1 MARYSHPSP
10 NILKLRK
17 SNLLVNVTPIPYYDH
32 RLPCPSS
39 CSASPFHITFITH
52 LTHRFLDPRRLSL
65 SSSFHSSPRLI
76 GEYQQVVGRTTI
88 CQDGTLFFNSQEKAN
103 SRLAVKTALRS
114 LNVKKSRH
122 DKIFKQVMAFGR
134 RYNDKRNDGRGFKKL
149 RVFGRGYKNRSNDKE
164 VLKGL
169 VVAITIEQSF
179 IGDREAVNEVMQK
192 SWEESKSQARGD
204 GDTLF
209 LVN

>member
-1 MARYSHPSP
+1 MARYSHP

-17 SNLLVNVTPIPYYDH
+17 SKLVINVRPTRYYDH

-52 LTHRFLDPRRLSL
+52 LTDRFLDPRHLSL
-65 SSSFHSSPRLI
+65 SSSFNSSPRLI
-76 GEYQQVVGRTTI
+76 GEYQEVVGKTTI
-88 CQDGTLFFNSQEKAN
+88 CQDGTLFFKSQQKAN
-103 SRLAVKTALRS
+103 SKLAVKAALRS

-122 DKIFKQVMAFGR
+122 AKIFKQVMAFGR
-134 RYNDKRNDGRGFKKL
+134 RYINKSNDGRGFKKL
-149 RVFGRGYKNRSNDKE
+149 RTFGRGYKNRSNDKE
-164 VLKGL
+164 ALKGL

-179 IGDREAVNEVMQK
+179 IGDREAVNQVMEK

>member
-1 MARYSHPSP
+1 MARYSHP

-17 SNLLVNVTPIPYYDH
+17 SKLLVNVRPIPYYDH

-39 CSASPFHITFITH
+39 CSAFPFHITFITH

-65 SSSFHSSPRLI
+65 SSSFNSSPRLI

-88 CQDGTLFFNSQEKAN
+88 CQDGTLLFFNSQEKAN
-103 SRLAVKTALRS
+103 AKTALRS

-122 DKIFKQVMAFGR
+122 NKIFKQVMAFGR

-149 RVFGRGYKNRSNDKE
+149 RAFGRGYKNRSNDKGGFE
-164 VLKGL
+164 G
-169 VVAITIEQSF
+169 S
-179 IGDREAVNEVMQK
+179 GCRDHH
-192 SWEESKSQARGD
+192 
-204 GDTLF
+204 
-209 LVN
+209 